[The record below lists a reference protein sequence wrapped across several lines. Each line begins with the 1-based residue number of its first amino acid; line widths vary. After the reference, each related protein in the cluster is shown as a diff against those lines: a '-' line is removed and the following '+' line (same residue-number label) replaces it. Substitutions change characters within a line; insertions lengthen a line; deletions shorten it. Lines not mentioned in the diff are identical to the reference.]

1 MYRTCVIGCGRM
13 GRLHG
18 ERLQNDPRCELVAF
32 YDQQPAL
39 AATLRREL
47 APTAQVL
54 EAWDDVLRLNLDVA
68 VICTPTTAHYQ
79 QVREGL
85 ERGWHLLCEK
95 PLAESAERIDELI
108 GLADTVKSCTMLAYQ
123 RRGWATFRT
132 MRREVLSGHW
142 GALRAVTFQSWER
155 WEQTIAG
162 TWRDDPEIN
171 IGGFVGDAGSHKIDL
186 LHFVTGL
193 GVEELVARSSCSRSR
208 VEVVTLLIGAL
219 TGGVPL
225 SMTFVGNA
233 QHQGEDLHLHFEQA
247 DLMLRS
253 GQLWIAQGN
262 DVRPFP
268 VEELEPAKTPTEAF
282 LDLVSGAGPNIAPFA
297 CARPVWDVTWAI
309 LAGGGK
315 VR

>member
-1 MYRTCVIGCGRM
+1 
-13 GRLHG
+13 
-18 ERLQNDPRCELVAF
+18 LQ
-32 YDQQPAL
+32 
-39 AATLRREL
+39 
-47 APTAQVL
+47 
-54 EAWDDVLRLNLDVA
+54 
-68 VICTPTTAHYQ
+68 
-79 QVREGL
+79 
-85 ERGWHLLCEK
+85 RGWHILCEK

-108 GLADTVKSCTMLAYQ
+108 ALAAATKSHTMLAYQ

-132 MRREVLSGHW
+132 MRREVLSGRW

-162 TWRDDPEIN
+162 TWRNDPEIN

-193 GVEELVARSSCSRSR
+193 SVEELVARNSRSQSR
-208 VEVVTLLIGAL
+208 VEVVTLLIGEL
-219 TGGVPL
+219 TGGIPL

-262 DVRPFP
+262 NVRPFP
-268 VEELEPAKTPTEAF
+268 DEELEPATTPTEAF
-282 LDLVSGAGPNIAPFA
+282 LDLVSGQGPNMAPFE
-297 CARPVWDVTWAI
+297 CARPVWNVTRAI
-309 LAGGGK
+309 LAGGG
-315 VR
+315 RD